1 MSLDDDLQRL
11 AKAAATNW
19 PEIAFS
25 GRLDAAIRD
34 LYRSHLRFPPFWT
47 QEECDEFVADNAD
60 TDASQLATQL
70 DDLIDIATDRYE
82 REHGIRPHDEDAEAL
97 IAAERKSAVCELEG
111 NIDYLSDELAKM
123 AVHTAGRTVASMTGC
138 SPASRRSQR
147 EIRRKNR

>member
-11 AKAAATNW
+11 AEAAATNW

-25 GRLDAAIRD
+25 GRLDAAIRE

-47 QEECDEFVADNAD
+47 QEQCDEFVADHAD

-82 REHGIRPHDEDAEAL
+82 REHGIRPHGEDAEAL
-97 IAAERKSAVCELEG
+97 I
-111 NIDYLSDELAKM
+111 
-123 AVHTAGRTVASMTGC
+123 
-138 SPASRRSQR
+138 
-147 EIRRKNR
+147 EIRCARCGERPNLDCDVFPRCRTFSAAYSWLLASPLTCWRVPGVTGDLRRTF